1 LTAQKFNSNTVW
13 FNFQTYINTVLS
25 LLSLNWYYV
34 YILYLKQ
41 YATLYHLRYI
51 YNFTKKICTPTYY
64 TQCCDFGK
72 YPPWRFNPIFS
83 TLTSHFVV
91 FFSIEMIVL
100 NGKACVTLFTT
111 VFQVYCCSTSLLLI
125 SIITVVLKLYY
136 CSTALLLFS
145 SFTAVLQLYSCSLAL
160 LLFYS
165 FTNVLQLY
173 CCSPALLL
181 FPSFTVVL

>member
-1 LTAQKFNSNTVW
+1 MHP
-13 FNFQTYINTVLS
+13 
-25 LLSLNWYYV
+25 
-34 YILYLKQ
+34 YILY
-41 YATLYHLRYI
+41 
-51 YNFTKKICTPTYY
+51 PTRDEG
-64 TQCCDFGK
+64 CDFGK

-83 TLTSHFVV
+83 TLTSDFVV
-91 FFSIEMIVL
+91 FFSLEMIVL
-100 NGKACVTLFTT
+100 SGKAYATLLTT
-111 VFQVYCCSTSLLLI
+111 VFQVYCSSTSLLLI
-125 SIITVVLKLYY
+125 SIITVVLQLYY

-145 SFTAVLQLYSCSLAL
+145 SVTAVLQIYSCSLAL